1 MNKISKTVEM
11 VAWFDDKGKINPVK
25 FRVEEDEDTKVIK
38 INRVLNREYERIAGN
53 PMWKFT
59 CSSIIDGI
67 ESNYNL
73 KYDLMNCKWLL
84 FL

>member
-25 FRVEEDEDTKVIK
+25 FRVKEDEDTKVIK

>member
-1 MNKISKTVEM
+1 MNRIAKTVEM

-25 FRVEEDEDTKVIK
+25 FRVEADEDTKVIK